1 MKYINYKI
9 AKTFLF
15 LFCLSFFN
23 TTIAEGIVSLS
34 QDQLNQ
40 LNNLPS
46 VEVSQILL
54 SKGEYKTGEEVYGSF
69 SIKNDK
75 KYILSNFKYTI
86 SLVGDY
92 NKDGIAG
99 VVYDSK
105 SFGPEILGASEKKD
119 INFIYKLSDTFFG
132 EKDYGIEVRVYTG
145 AGVIL
150 GWVDKT
156 VKIIP
161 GSKESSLKENF
172 IIKNSYIDVSGS
184 KFGLQEGPT
193 ITEER
198 DASLHVVINN
208 LTDKTVE
215 VFPEIEI
222 YNRSVSGE
230 LVGTFNPNKENLLS
244 KKDNDIKIDFKKF
257 IYKPGVYEGEVF
269 LKNIDG
275 KDISPTILFRYIII
289 GDTATI
295 QGVTLDSTQILK
307 NKVINLYLS
316 YTGSPFDITTGKVF
330 EQPPMDTKISLSDNK
345 GNIFAKY
352 EGKIDY
358 NNGTS
363 IKIPLTILSSAD
375 SININ
380 IDVYNSSGE
389 IITSYKTNMNEGDK
403 EMNWLNIFI
412 YLAYIIG
419 ALVLIYIFVLFYKII
434 IKKI

>member
-1 MKYINYKI
+1 M
-9 AKTFLF
+9 
-15 LFCLSFFN
+15 
-23 TTIAEGIVSLS
+23 
-34 QDQLNQ
+34 
-40 LNNLPS
+40 
-46 VEVSQILL
+46 
-54 SKGEYKTGEEVYGSF
+54 
-69 SIKNDK
+69 
-75 KYILSNFKYTI
+75 
-86 SLVGDY
+86 
-92 NKDGIAG
+92 
-99 VVYDSK
+99 
-105 SFGPEILGASEKKD
+105 
-119 INFIYKLSDTFFG
+119 
-132 EKDYGIEVRVYTG
+132 
-145 AGVIL
+145 
-150 GWVDKT
+150 
-156 VKIIP
+156 
-161 GSKESSLKENF
+161 
-172 IIKNSYIDVSGS
+172 
-184 KFGLQEGPT
+184 
-193 ITEER
+193 
-198 DASLHVVINN
+198 
-208 LTDKTVE
+208 
-215 VFPEIEI
+215 
-222 YNRSVSGE
+222 
-230 LVGTFNPNKENLLS
+230 
-244 KKDNDIKIDFKKF
+244 
-257 IYKPGVYEGEVF
+257 
-269 LKNIDG
+269 
-275 KDISPTILFRYIII
+275 FRYIII

-403 EMNWLNIFI
+403 EINWLNIFI